1 MIRRTEL
8 TPAPRSGSLR
18 RLHRFTQQMQTDKG
32 LLSISDTEQ
41 TFDTPSLNL
50 KDQGRR
56 QQRTGEG
63 AIRLFQGTVTSAA
76 PAGTPAAP
84 SVPPD
89 RHPGERNFLPSSGCG
104 TRSAVPGGGRLV
116 TDLLSLIRHRFG
128 FSRRARLSLFL
139 EGALLPPAE
148 SARLVRDN
156 DSLRVKLEEI
166 LADDYEEI
174 DDGFIYATKED
185 KKRHRHKQDEEEFSR
200 NEGKHKR
207 KKKKEKHN
215 LEYSSCR
222 EETSVDTW
230 DSQKR
235 YTKRKRKEEVRG
247 RNSLTEGKEESS
259 TSHSKKK
266 KKTEREKQLATKKTD
281 EKQTKVAAAKI
292 TLERANESFSLN
304 SGKNSSKEI
313 TTRSRKKRVGASDSS
328 STSSDSDSS
337 ELNVKENK
345 SSHKTVVVTL
355 PKDKS
360 QAASDS
366 DVKTNKVAVKSNT
379 MKTKTA
385 ISKNAKKPQSSSS
398 DSDSSTEDE
407 KVTPAQDS
415 TAKEKSVPNHVVAVK
430 ASTKAPK
437 AQSSSS
443 DSDSSDSDT
452 LVIKKSAA
460 GAGLGNSMVRNC
472 TNQLPASAQ
481 GSFASPG
488 RGRGRGSREDN
499 FWRGPR
505 GHGFRGMMRG
515 HGRGAN
521 PGFFYNY
528 SSEGQK
534 QRQLNEAATNTS
546 VVIQNPVEI
555 PKRDYSALPL
565 LAAPPQVGERIAFK
579 RLELTENYS
588 PEVSDYKEAKIISW
602 NAEKKQI
609 ELEILSTSAGQFAK
623 EPGKFDL
630 VYQSADGEELIEY
643 AVPQDTKITESWDA
657 LIEPRLIVEPPVNG
671 SSVEN

>member
-1 MIRRTEL
+1 MAAGGSGAGPVRLRL
-8 TPAPRSGSLR
+8 VFDHPPPASPGCALCW
-18 RLHRFTQQMQTDKG
+18 
-32 LLSISDTEQ
+32 LLLE
-41 TFDTPSLNL
+41 
-50 KDQGRR
+50 
-56 QQRTGEG
+56 
-63 AIRLFQGTVTSAA
+63 
-76 PAGTPAAP
+76 
-84 SVPPD
+84 
-89 RHPGERNFLPSSGCG
+89 PGQ
-104 TRSAVPGGGRLV
+104 ARLV
-116 TDLLSLIRHRFG
+116 TDL
-128 FSRRARLSLFL
+128 
-139 EGALLPPAE
+139 
-148 SARLVRDN
+148 ARLVRDN

-166 LADDYEEI
+166 VAEDYEEI
-174 DDGFIYATKED
+174 DDGFIYTTKED
-185 KKRHRHKQDEEEFSR
+185 KKRHRHKEDEEELSR

-215 LEYSSCR
+215 LDYSSCR
-222 EETSVDTW
+222 EEISVDTW

-247 RNSLTEGKEESS
+247 RNRLAEGKEESS
-259 TSHSKKK
+259 TSHSKKM
-266 KKTEREKQLATKKTD
+266 KKTEREKQLATEKKD
-281 EKQTKVAAAKI
+281 EKQTKVAAAKMA
-292 TLERANESFSLN
+292 LERADESFSLN
-304 SGKNSSKEI
+304 SGNNSIKKI
-313 TTRSRKKRVGASDSS
+313 TTQSRKKRVGASDSS

-337 ELNVKENK
+337 EVKVKDNK
-345 SSHKTVVVTL
+345 SSHKPVVVTL

-366 DVKTNKVAVKSNT
+366 DVKTNKVTVKSNT
-379 MKTKTA
+379 EKTKTA

-430 ASTKAPK
+430 ASTMPPK

-443 DSDSSDSDT
+443 NTDSSDSET

-460 GAGLGNSMVRNC
+460 GAGLGISIVRNC
-472 TNQLPASAQ
+472 TKQLPASVQ
-481 GSFASPG
+481 GSFASPS
-488 RGRGRGSREDN
+488 RGRGRGTGEDN

-505 GHGFRGMMRG
+505 GRGFRGMMRG

-546 VVIQNPVEI
+546 VLVQNPVEV
-555 PKRDYSALPL
+555 PKRDYSVLPL

-588 PEVSDYKEAKIISW
+588 PEISDYKVLVFFPPFIHSQNYDGE
-602 NAEKKQI
+602 
-609 ELEILSTSAGQFAK
+609 

-630 VYQSADGEELIEY
+630 VYQSADGVELIEY

-671 SSVEN
+671 SSVENGTSRM

>member
-1 MIRRTEL
+1 M
-8 TPAPRSGSLR
+8 
-18 RLHRFTQQMQTDKG
+18 M
-32 LLSISDTEQ
+32 
-41 TFDTPSLNL
+41 
-50 KDQGRR
+50 
-56 QQRTGEG
+56 
-63 AIRLFQGTVTSAA
+63 AA
-76 PAGTPAAP
+76 
-84 SVPPD
+84 
-89 RHPGERNFLPSSGCG
+89 
-104 TRSAVPGGGRLV
+104 GGGPVRLRLVFDHPPPASPGCALCWLLLEPGQARLV

-139 EGALLPPAE
+139 QGALLPPAE

-166 LADDYEEI
+166 VADDYEEI
-174 DDGFIYATKED
+174 DDGFIYTTKED
-185 KKRHRHKQDEEEFSR
+185 KKRPRHQQDEEEFSR

-207 KKKKEKHN
+207 KKKKKEKQN

-230 DSQKR
+230 DSKKR

-247 RNSLTEGKEESS
+247 RNRLAEGKEESS
-259 TSHSKKK
+259 TSHSKKV
-266 KKTEREKQLATKKTD
+266 KKTEREKQLATKKKD
-281 EKQTKVAAAKI
+281 EKQTEDAAAKMA
-292 TLERANESFSLN
+292 LEQANESFSLN
-304 SGKNSSKEI
+304 SGKSSTKKI
-313 TTRSRKKRVGASDSS
+313 TTQSRKKRVGASDSS

-345 SSHKTVVVTL
+345 SSHKPVVETL
-355 PKDKS
+355 PKDKY

-366 DVKTNKVAVKSNT
+366 DVETNKVTVKSNT
-379 MKTKTA
+379 EKTKTA
-385 ISKNAKKPQSSSS
+385 INKNAKKPQSSSS

-415 TAKEKSVPNHVVAVK
+415 TVKEKSVPNHVVAVN

-437 AQSSSS
+437 AKSSSS

-460 GAGLGNSMVRNC
+460 GAALGNSLVRNC
-472 TNQLPASAQ
+472 TKQLPASVQ
-481 GSFASPG
+481 GLFASPG
-488 RGRGRGSREDN
+488 RGRGHGTGEDN

-505 GHGFRGMMRG
+505 GRGFRGMMRG

-521 PGFFYNY
+521 PGFFFNY

-546 VVIQNPVEI
+546 VLVQNPVEI
-555 PKRDYSALPL
+555 PKRDYTVLPL
-565 LAAPPQVGERIAFK
+565 LAAPPQVGEIIAFK
-579 RLELTENYS
+579 HLELTENYS
-588 PEVSDYKEAKIISW
+588 PEISDYKEAKIISW

-609 ELEILSTSAGQFAK
+609 ELEILSTSAGQSAK

-630 VYQSADGEELIEY
+630 VYQSADGVELVEY

-671 SSVEN
+671 SGMKMEHLGCEKM

>member
-1 MIRRTEL
+1 M
-8 TPAPRSGSLR
+8 
-18 RLHRFTQQMQTDKG
+18 M
-32 LLSISDTEQ
+32 
-41 TFDTPSLNL
+41 
-50 KDQGRR
+50 
-56 QQRTGEG
+56 
-63 AIRLFQGTVTSAA
+63 AA
-76 PAGTPAAP
+76 
-84 SVPPD
+84 
-89 RHPGERNFLPSSGCG
+89 
-104 TRSAVPGGGRLV
+104 GGGPVRLRLVFDHPPPASPGCALCWLLLEPGQARLV

-166 LADDYEEI
+166 VADDYEEI
-174 DDGFIYATKED
+174 DDGIICTTKED
-185 KKRHRHKQDEEEFSR
+185 KKRHRQKEDEEELSR
-200 NEGKHKR
+200 SEGKHKR

-222 EETSVDTW
+222 EETSLDTW

-247 RNSLTEGKEESS
+247 RNRLTEGKEESS
-259 TSHSKKK
+259 TSHSKKM
-266 KKTEREKQLATKKTD
+266 KKTEREKQLATKKKD
-281 EKQTKVAAAKI
+281 ENQTKVAAAKMA
-292 TLERANESFSLN
+292 LERANESFSLN
-304 SGKNSSKEI
+304 SGKNSTKKI
-313 TTRSRKKRVGASDSS
+313 TTQSRKKRVGASDSS

-345 SSHKTVVVTL
+345 SSYKPVVVTL

-366 DVKTNKVAVKSNT
+366 DVKTNKVTVKSNT
-379 MKTKTA
+379 EKTKTA

-398 DSDSSTEDE
+398 DSDSSTEEE

-460 GAGLGNSMVRNC
+460 GAGLGNSIVRNC
-472 TNQLPASAQ
+472 TTQFPASAQ
-481 GSFASPG
+481 GPFASPS
-488 RGRGRGSREDN
+488 RGRGRGTGEDN

-505 GHGFRGMMRG
+505 GRGFRGMMRG

-521 PGFFYNY
+521 PAFFYNY

-546 VVIQNPVEI
+546 VLVQNPVEI
-555 PKRDYSALPL
+555 PRRDYSVLPL

-588 PEVSDYKEAKIISW
+588 PEVSDYKEAKILSW
-602 NAEKKQI
+602 NDEKKQI

-630 VYQSADGEELIEY
+630 VYQSADGVELIEY

-671 SSVEN
+671 SSVENGTSRM

>member
-1 MIRRTEL
+1 M
-8 TPAPRSGSLR
+8 
-18 RLHRFTQQMQTDKG
+18 M
-32 LLSISDTEQ
+32 
-41 TFDTPSLNL
+41 
-50 KDQGRR
+50 
-56 QQRTGEG
+56 
-63 AIRLFQGTVTSAA
+63 AA
-76 PAGTPAAP
+76 
-84 SVPPD
+84 
-89 RHPGERNFLPSSGCG
+89 
-104 TRSAVPGGGRLV
+104 GGGPLRLRLVFDHPPPASPGCALCWLLLEPGQARLV

-156 DSLRVKLEEI
+156 DSLRVKLEEVV
-166 LADDYEEI
+166 ADDYEEI
-174 DDGFIYATKED
+174 DDGFIYTTKED
-185 KKRHRHKQDEEEFSR
+185 KKRHRHKEDEEELSR

-235 YTKRKRKEEVRG
+235 YTKRKRKEEVRA
-247 RNSLTEGKEESS
+247 RNILAEGKEESS
-259 TSHSKKK
+259 TSHSKKM
-266 KKTEREKQLATKKTD
+266 KKTEREKQLATKKKD
-281 EKQTKVAAAKI
+281 ENQTKVAAAKMS
-292 TLERANESFSLN
+292 LERANESFSLN
-304 SGKNSSKEI
+304 SGKNSTKKI
-313 TTRSRKKRVGASDSS
+313 TTQSRKKRVGTSDSS

-345 SSHKTVVVTL
+345 STHKPVVVTL

-366 DVKTNKVAVKSNT
+366 DVKTNKVTVKSNT
-379 MKTKTA
+379 EKTKTA
-385 ISKNAKKPQSSSS
+385 ISKNAKKTQSSSS

-407 KVTPAQDS
+407 TVTPAQDS
-415 TAKEKSVPNHVVAVK
+415 TAKEKSVPNRVVAVK
-430 ASTKAPK
+430 DSTKAPK
-437 AQSSSS
+437 AQSFSS
-443 DSDSSDSDT
+443 DSVSSDSDT
-452 LVIKKSAA
+452 LVIRKSAA
-460 GAGLGNSMVRNC
+460 CAGLHNSIVRRC
-472 TNQLPASAQ
+472 IKQMPARGQ
-481 GSFASPG
+481 GLFACLS
-488 RGRGRGSREDN
+488 RGRGRGTGEDN
-499 FWRGPR
+499 FPRGPR
-505 GHGFRGMMRG
+505 GRGFRGMMRG

-521 PGFFYNY
+521 PGFFCNY

-546 VVIQNPVEI
+546 VLVQNPMEI
-555 PKRDYSALPL
+555 PKRDYSVLPL
-565 LAAPPQVGERIAFK
+565 LAAPPRVGERIAFK
-579 RLELTENYS
+579 HLELTENYS
-588 PEVSDYKEAKIISW
+588 PEVSEYKEAKIISW

-630 VYQSADGEELIEY
+630 VYQSADGEELVEY

-671 SSVEN
+671 SSVANGTSSM

>member
-1 MIRRTEL
+1 M
-8 TPAPRSGSLR
+8 
-18 RLHRFTQQMQTDKG
+18 
-32 LLSISDTEQ
+32 
-41 TFDTPSLNL
+41 
-50 KDQGRR
+50 
-56 QQRTGEG
+56 
-63 AIRLFQGTVTSAA
+63 AA
-76 PAGTPAAP
+76 
-84 SVPPD
+84 
-89 RHPGERNFLPSSGCG
+89 
-104 TRSAVPGGGRLV
+104 GGGPLRLRLVFDHPPPASPGCALCWLLLEPGQARLV

-166 LADDYEEI
+166 VADDYEEI
-174 DDGFIYATKED
+174 DDGFSYTTKED
-185 KKRHRHKQDEEEFSR
+185 KKRHRHKEDEEELSR

-207 KKKKEKHN
+207 KKKKEKRK

-222 EETSVDTW
+222 EETSIDTW

-247 RNSLTEGKEESS
+247 RNMLAEGKEESS
-259 TSHSKKK
+259 TSHSKKM
-266 KKTEREKQLATKKTD
+266 KKTEREKQLATKKKD
-281 EKQTKVAAAKI
+281 ENQTKVAAAKMS
-292 TLERANESFSLN
+292 LEQANESFSLN
-304 SGKNSSKEI
+304 SGKNSTKKI
-313 TTRSRKKRVGASDSS
+313 TTQSRKKRVGASDSS

-337 ELNVKENK
+337 ELNIKENK
-345 SSHKTVVVTL
+345 SSHKPVVVTL

-366 DVKTNKVAVKSNT
+366 HVKTNKVTVKSNT
-379 MKTKTA
+379 EKTKTA
-385 ISKNAKKPQSSSS
+385 ISKNAKKPRSSSS

-407 KVTPAQDS
+407 TVTPAQDS

-437 AQSSSS
+437 AQSFSS

-460 GAGLGNSMVRNC
+460 ACAGLCNSVVTRC
-472 TNQLPASAQ
+472 IKQLPARVQ
-481 GSFASPG
+481 GPFACPS
-488 RGRGRGSREDN
+488 RGRGRGTGEDN

-505 GHGFRGMMRG
+505 GRGFRGMMRG

-546 VVIQNPVEI
+546 VLVQNPMEI
-555 PKRDYSALPL
+555 PKRDYSVLPL
-565 LAAPPQVGERIAFK
+565 LAAPPRVGERIAFK
-579 RLELTENYS
+579 HLELTENYS
-588 PEVSDYKEAKIISW
+588 PEVSEYKEAKIISW

-630 VYQSADGEELIEY
+630 VYQSADGEELVEY
-643 AVPQDTKITESWDA
+643 AVPQETKITESWDA

-671 SSVEN
+671 SSVANGTSSV

>member
-1 MIRRTEL
+1 MEG
-8 TPAPRSGSLR
+8 AKRSEMFPKMEGEPLP
-18 RLHRFTQQMQTDKG
+18 G
-32 LLSISDTEQ
+32 
-41 TFDTPSLNL
+41 
-50 KDQGRR
+50 
-56 QQRTGEG
+56 GEG
-63 AIRLFQGTVTSAA
+63 SVLSGEELEHLHSRGTCLSCSHIGKSVHYAERWLLLVLFCFFF
-76 PAGTPAAP
+76 
-84 SVPPD
+84 
-89 RHPGERNFLPSSGCG
+89 N
-104 TRSAVPGGGRLV
+104 
-116 TDLLSLIRHRFG
+116 
-128 FSRRARLSLFL
+128 
-139 EGALLPPAE
+139 
-148 SARLVRDN
+148 
-156 DSLRVKLEEI
+156 RVKLEEI
-166 LADDYEEI
+166 VADDYEEI
-174 DDGFIYATKED
+174 DDGFIYTTKED
-185 KKRHRHKQDEEEFSR
+185 KERHRHKQDEEEFSR

-247 RNSLTEGKEESS
+247 RNRVAEGKEESS
-259 TSHSKKK
+259 TSHSKKMK
-266 KKTEREKQLATKKTD
+266 KAEREKQLATKKKD
-281 EKQTKVAAAKI
+281 EKQTKVAAAKMS
-292 TLERANESFSLN
+292 LERASESFSLN
-304 SGKNSSKEI
+304 SGENSTKKI
-313 TTRSRKKRVGASDSS
+313 TTQSRKKRVGASDSS

-345 SSHKTVVVTL
+345 TSHKPVVVTL

-360 QAASDS
+360 RVASDF
-366 DVKTNKVAVKSNT
+366 DVKTSKATVKSNT
-379 MKTKTA
+379 EKTKTA
-385 ISKNAKKPQSSSS
+385 ISKNAKNPQSSSS

-415 TAKEKSVPNHVVAVK
+415 TAKEKSVPNRMVAVK
-430 ASTKAPK
+430 ASTKASK
-437 AQSSSS
+437 AKSSSS
-443 DSDSSDSDT
+443 DSDSSDSDP
-452 LVIKKSAA
+452 LVIKKPAA
-460 GAGLGNSMVRNC
+460 GAGLGDSVVRNC
-472 TNQLPASAQ
+472 TKQLPASVQ

-488 RGRGRGSREDN
+488 RGRGHGTREDN
-499 FWRGPR
+499 FWRRPR
-505 GHGFRGMMRG
+505 GRGFHGMMRG

-546 VVIQNPVEI
+546 VLVQNPVKI
-555 PKRDYSALPL
+555 SKRDYSVLPL

-602 NAEKKQI
+602 NAEKRQI
-609 ELEILSTSAGQFAK
+609 ELEILSTSGGQFAK

-630 VYQSADGEELIEY
+630 VYQSADGEQLIEY

-657 LIEPRLIVEPPVNG
+657 LIEPRLIVEPPVNV
-671 SSVEN
+671 SSVENGTSGM